1 MKVSINWPLVATL
14 LFLNAFLLFLLFPF
28 GPNLQVDTAN
38 YYSAAKNFVEG
49 NGFKLFDGQFL
60 KNTPPLFPLLIS
72 LVYFLKLAVAPFIWG
87 HQFLCFNLFLFF
99 LFRISKILLFEPIL
113 FLLVCV
119 LFGFAPLHIWKMA
132 LSEAPFLAAQIAW
145 IYFWIREDKKAVFF
159 SALAFAAMT
168 LLRYQA
174 WFMLPGLFLPIFFK
188 RISFKDVFFSTLPAL
203 LFNLLWWGYLFFKG
217 NAVLGDHQLYSKLS
231 FIALLNNLQAWY
243 TGLKG
248 AFGLNVA
255 FGVLLLLTSFFW
267 VFLLGKRN
275 LVKDR
280 TYLILLGIST
290 SLMLFILLQ
299 NNLSLFQLPRYLSVL
314 WPLQAILLIISIKSL
329 FFKETRRRNTL
340 VIIMLVNLVGLVFL
354 HRMEG
359 KAKEVGI
366 MSQLAKPNT
375 QLVKADLGNQI
386 LLSNFPDL
394 VWWLKGGTCYYSQFT
409 QESAIDFNTRIG
421 EANSFKLI
429 WFTLEERNHVM
440 APFPGLPK
448 DKKIKPYL
456 EGEGFII
463 YELER

>member
-1 MKVSINWPLVATL
+1 MKVSINWPLVATI
-14 LFLNAFLLFLLFPF
+14 LFLNAFLLFLLYPI

-38 YYSAAKNFVEG
+38 YYSAAKNFTDG

-72 LVYFLKLAVAPFIWG
+72 VVYFLKLPVAPFIWG
-87 HQFLCFNLFLFF
+87 FQFLCFNLFLFF
-99 LFRISKILLFEPIL
+99 LFRVSKILLFEPIL
-113 FLLVCV
+113 FLLVCG

-132 LSEAPFLAAQIAW
+132 LSEAPFLVAQIAW
-145 IYFWIREDKKAVFF
+145 IYFWIREDKKALFF

-174 WFMLPGLFLPIFFK
+174 WFMLPGLLLPIFFK

-203 LFNLLWWGYLFFKG
+203 LFNLIWWGYLFFKG
-217 NAVLGDHQLYSKLS
+217 NALLGDHQLYSKLS

-255 FGVLLLLTSFFW
+255 FGVLLLLSSFFW
-267 VFLLGKRN
+267 IFLLRRRN
-275 LVKDR
+275 LLKDR
-280 TYLILLGIST
+280 IYLGLLGISS
-290 SLMLFILLQ
+290 SLLLFILLQ
-299 NNLSLFQLPRYLSVL
+299 NNLSLSQLPRYLSVL

-329 FFKETRRRNTL
+329 FFKESTIRNILL
-340 VIIMLVNLVGLVFL
+340 VIMLVNLFGLLFL
-354 HRMEG
+354 HQKEG
-359 KAKEVGI
+359 KAIALGI
-366 MSQLAKPNT
+366 MSQLAIPNT
-375 QLVKADLGNQI
+375 QLAKAGLDKQI

-394 VWWLKGGTCYYSQFT
+394 VWWLRGSTCYYSQFT
-409 QESAIDFNTRIG
+409 QEGDFDFNNRIG

-429 WFTLEERNHVM
+429 WFTSEERNHIM
-440 APFPGLPK
+440 KSFPGLPK
-448 DKKIKPYL
+448 YKKIKPYL

>member
-87 HQFLCFNLFLFF
+87 FQFLCFNLFLFF

-113 FLLVCV
+113 FLLVCG

-159 SALAFAAMT
+159 SAFAFAAMT

-217 NAVLGDHQLYSKLS
+217 NAVLGDHQLYNKLS
-231 FIALLNNLQAWY
+231 FIALLNNLQVWF

-248 AFGLNVA
+248 AIGLNVA

-275 LVKDR
+275 L
-280 TYLILLGIST
+280 
-290 SLMLFILLQ
+290 
-299 NNLSLFQLPRYLSVL
+299 
-314 WPLQAILLIISIKSL
+314 II
-329 FFKETRRRNTL
+329 
-340 VIIMLVNLVGLVFL
+340 VMLVNLVGLVFL

>member
-14 LFLNAFLLFLLFPF
+14 LFLNAFLLFLLYPF

-72 LVYFLKLAVAPFIWG
+72 VVYFFKLPVASFIWG
-87 HQFLCFNLFLFF
+87 FQFLCFNLFLFF

-113 FLLVCV
+113 FLLASG

-145 IYFWIREDKKAVFF
+145 IYYWIREDKKALFF

-174 WFMLPGLFLPIFFK
+174 WFMLPGLLLPAFLK
-188 RISFKDVFFSTLPAL
+188 RNSFKDVIFSTLPAL
-203 LFNLLWWGYLFFKG
+203 MFNLLWWGYLYFKG
-217 NAVLGDHQLYSKLS
+217 NAVLGDHQLYNKLS
-231 FIALLNNLQAWY
+231 FIALLNNLQAWF
-243 TGLKG
+243 TGLTG

-267 VFLLGKRN
+267 IFILGKRD
-275 LVKDR
+275 LIKDKA
-280 TYLILLGIST
+280 YVLLLGISS

-314 WPLQAILLIISIKSL
+314 WPLQAILLIISIKCL
-329 FFKETRRRNTL
+329 FFKESLIRNTL
-340 VIIMLVNLVGLVFL
+340 VIVVLVNLVGLVFL
-354 HRMEG
+354 HIKEG
-359 KAKEVGI
+359 KVKTMGV

-375 QLVKADLGNQI
+375 ILVKADLGKQV

-409 QESAIDFNTRIG
+409 QESDFDFYTRIG
-421 EANSFKLI
+421 EANNSKLI
-429 WFTLEERNHVM
+429 WFALEERNHVM
-440 APFPGLPK
+440 ASFPGLPK